1 MMEEEVEGEQEE
13 EEEEE
18 EAAGWRQ
25 RNKSPTRQCG
35 EKNIFCPIIFRRP
48 WNLSQVNGQN
58 LTVVMPFCLSEV

>member
-13 EEEEE
+13 ED

-25 RNKSPTRQCG
+25 KNKSPTRQCG
-35 EKNIFCPIIFRRP
+35 EKIIFCPIIFRRP

-58 LTVVMPFCLSEV
+58 LTVVMPFSFSEV